1 MEDVVSWLL
10 PSECIGWYQPKG
22 GSWFCLQEAG
32 SSSIG
37 FWLISYRKLVVHGF
51 AVDEEGHKMA
61 KSIGNVVDPAQIIN
75 GFSVRNSNIH
85 KICK

>member
-1 MEDVVSWLL
+1 MLFHGCCLVNALVDISQKVVH
-10 PSECIGWYQPKG
+10 
-22 GSWFCLQEAG
+22 
-32 SSSIG
+32 G
-37 FWLISYRKLVVHGF
+37 FAYRKLVVHGF

-61 KSIGNVVDPAQIIN
+61 KSVGNVVDPAQIIN